1 MRSPAFATVFLAL
14 SCLSGLPAAAADRPL
29 ILTLGG
35 GLHPIFA
42 YGDSGDY
49 QSGINDFPVTPDH
62 NSAWAGLS
70 LGWRP
75 GRWLFELE
83 GRWIAPASVVLED
96 PSDGDTLALDSSPR
110 WSLTLGAFFRL
121 SKGRIQ
127 PYLGAAAGLDAIG
140 GGEVRAVSRY
150 GYAIVLPAPSLKD
163 RFDPVLAAGGG
174 VLVRIS
180 GRLGARLDARYV
192 WIFEKSGPMRGV
204 QAGGGLTLS
213 F

>member
-1 MRSPAFATVFLAL
+1 ML
-14 SCLSGLPAAAADRPL
+14 SCLAAPSAQAGDRSFM
-29 ILTLGG
+29 ITLSG
-35 GLHPIFA
+35 GLHRVFA
-42 YGDSGDY
+42 YGQAEDY
-49 QSGINDFPVTPDH
+49 QAGINDFPVTPAH
-62 NSAWAGLS
+62 NPAWAGLS

-75 GRWLFELE
+75 GRWLIELE
-83 GRWIAPASVVLED
+83 GRWIAPSPVVLED

-121 SKGRIQ
+121 SRGRIQ
-127 PYLGAAAGLDAIG
+127 PYLGGAAGLDAIG

-150 GYAIVLPAPSLKD
+150 GYTIVLPALSFKD
-163 RFDPVLAAGGG
+163 RFDPLLAAGGG

-180 GRLGARLDARYV
+180 GWLGARLDARYIWV
-192 WIFEKSGPMRGV
+192 LERTGPLRGV